1 MRGYGKLILFI
12 GAVLLCAVGAIL
24 SLAFANSI
32 EHDGDADAL
41 KTAGDLVEK
50 QGMISSYSIGVWT
63 NHLDMTLDTALDTS
77 DAAIIAYQVCSE
89 LKIPLHRPWT
99 VRFYLVDGHKVAEC
113 QIDR

>member
-1 MRGYGKLILFI
+1 MES
-12 GAVLLCAVGAIL
+12 L
-24 SLAFANSI
+24 SSSSAQFCYAQLARSCHSHLRK
-32 EHDGDADAL
+32 HDGDADAL
-41 KTAGDLVEK
+41 KTAGDLVEN

>member
-1 MRGYGKLILFI
+1 MSGYGKLIVVI

-41 KTAGDLVEK
+41 KTAGDLVEN

-63 NHLDMTLDTALDTS
+63 NHLDMTLERH
-77 DAAIIAYQVCSE
+77 VRRGH
-89 LKIPLHRPWT
+89 HR
-99 VRFYLVDGHKVAEC
+99 LSSL
-113 QIDR
+113 